1 MDYFLAVLII
11 TFLIL
16 AVLLQVISL
25 PGNWVAII
33 LIVIWKF
40 IGPSSTTIELTWPFV
55 MLLAGIAAVGEL
67 LEWAIQ
73 MFAGRKYGSSTSGS
87 IAGIIGSIIGAIM
100 LLPLFFGFGAVLGA
114 LLGAYLGCLAAELL
128 QGRPGLDA
136 RQAAWGTFLG
146 RFVGMSIKLSLG
158 IIIIWLTIERIW
170 PSLKAAAD
178 VVVV

>member
-73 MFAGRKYGSSTSGS
+73 MFAGRQYGSSTSGS

-100 LLPLFFGFGAVLGA
+100 LLPLFFGFGAVLA
-114 LLGAYLGCLAAELL
+114 RCLALTLAALRPSSCKGAPRTRRAS
-128 QGRPGLDA
+128 GR
-136 RQAAWGTFLG
+136 LG
-146 RFVGMSIKLSLG
+146 HIFRPFCRH
-158 IIIIWLTIERIW
+158 EY
-170 PSLKAAAD
+170 
-178 VVVV
+178 